1 MNLKLLTSIII
12 FSFAPSL
19 YAAPP
24 KNDMLEHEI
33 SRARQVCERSQ
44 PRAVCVE
51 LERARYQELWEQRAR
66 EVVERERDDQS
77 DSRRN
82 HRGREHQR
90 DRDDR
95 NYRDRDRNDERND
108 RRRDR
113 DERQDRDDRGDNRD
127 RDEEART
134 HYCRHH
140 PEICEAQRREQEERA
155 ARQAWCERKFS
166 RRQCLE
172 MEQHEPSSRLPNR
185 RDRDD
190 RTRDIDRRDHRE
202 SPRVIQPR
210 EIPHDRPYRRPA
222 QD

>member
-66 EVVERERDDQS
+66 EVVEREREL
-77 DSRRN
+77 RRERHN
-82 HRGREHQR
+82 R
-90 DRDDR
+90 DRDDDGSR
-95 NYRDRDRNDERND
+95 DRRDWDNDRDRHED

-113 DERQDRDDRGDNRD
+113 DEQQDRDDRGDSRD